1 MKLQKKLW
9 KKLGLT
15 GLAMAAFG
23 TAAVSANVLVSE
35 TGQSGTVSAV
45 ATQQVAAKAVT
56 VPTVTVGMKEVVD
69 KVAAAYPTAQITEI
83 KLATHSHEG
92 EMVHYD
98 VEVVDNGVERELD
111 VDATTGAVTEDTQGH
126 GHHKGHKGHDHDDDD
141 HDDQNDH
148 HGGHGQ
154 KGKQA
159 GEMQASQD
167 ADATKQAPAQ
177 TPQTAPAQPT
187 APSGK

>member
-1 MKLQKKLW
+1 MKLQKKLL

-23 TAAVSANVLVSE
+23 TAAVSANVLASE
-35 TGQSGTVSAV
+35 AGQSGTAPAV

-83 KLATHSHEG
+83 KLDTHSHEG
-92 EMVHYD
+92 ETVHYD

-111 VDATTGAVTEDTQGH
+111 VDATTGAVTEDTQAH
-126 GHHKGHKGHDHDDDD
+126 GQHEGHKGHKGHDQDGHDYDDYNQEDHDD
-141 HDDQNDH
+141 HDDSH
-148 HGGHGQ
+148 HGHSRNGQ
-154 KGKQA
+154 
-159 GEMQASQD
+159 
-167 ADATKQAPAQ
+167 QAPTQA
-177 TPQTAPAQPT
+177 PQTAPAQPT

>member
-23 TAAVSANVLVSE
+23 TAAVSANVLASE
-35 TGQSGTVSAV
+35 TGQFGTAPAV
-45 ATQQVAAKAVT
+45 ATQQVEIKAVT

-69 KVAAAYPTAQITEI
+69 KVAATYPTAQITEI
-83 KLATHSHEG
+83 KLDTHSHEG
-92 EMVHYD
+92 EAVHYD

-111 VDATTGAVTEDTQGH
+111 VDATTGVVTEDTQAH
-126 GHHKGHKGHDHDDDD
+126 GHHEDHKGHDQDGHDYDDDD
-141 HDDQNDH
+141 QEDHDDHDEDH
-148 HGGHGQ
+148 HGHGRNGQ
-154 KGKQA
+154 
-159 GEMQASQD
+159 
-167 ADATKQAPAQ
+167 QAPTQA
-177 TPQTAPAQPT
+177 PQT